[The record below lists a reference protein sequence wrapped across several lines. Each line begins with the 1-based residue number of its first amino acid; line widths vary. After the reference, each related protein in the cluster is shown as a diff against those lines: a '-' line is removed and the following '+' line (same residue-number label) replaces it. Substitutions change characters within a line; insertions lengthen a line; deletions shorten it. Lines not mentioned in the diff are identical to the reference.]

1 MTLKLVTYE
10 GDLTQFLVEAK
21 TGEEAIKKAIKANE
35 KLDVSIDDEVLEV
48 INDSSVYSCEDVDWF
63 LLTEILRRDD
73 MNGKFEDAVVFG
85 F

>member
-35 KLDVSIDDEVLEV
+35 KLDVPIDDEALEV
-48 INDSSVYSCEDVDWF
+48 INDSSVYSYEDVDWF
-63 LLTEILRRDD
+63 LLTEILKRDD